1 MPDVHAVLS
10 ASSSHRWL
18 VCTPSARLEQPEP
31 DSTSEFA
38 REGTEAHALAE
49 KKLKSWIKT
58 QKRSKFK
65 APDGEMDEYTSGYR
79 DYVIEIYNEAKKQTP
94 DAELLI
100 EQKLDFSRWVP
111 DGFGTGDAVIIADD
125 VLHVIDL
132 KYGKGVRVEAE
143 GNTQARL
150 YAAGAM
156 DSFGILYD
164 FDKVKVHIYQPRIDN
179 ISTAEY
185 SLEELEKWMDEYVRP
200 RADAAYKGE
209 GKQVPG
215 DHCRFC
221 KIRGK
226 CRARAEKNVAVFKKY
241 DENEDYIFDK
251 AMLEELLPML
261 DEIDNWVGC
270 VKEYALQQALQGEK
284 FKGWKVVEGRS
295 NRKITNEEGLIE
307 ALEKDGYKK
316 EQFFKKPALETI
328 TALEKLVGKK
338 HFKELSEGFIEKP
351 PGKPALVEESDK
363 RPEWN
368 SAVEDFKEF
377 ED

>member
-185 SLEELEKWMDEYVRP
+185 SLEELEKWMDEYVQP
-200 RADAAYKGE
+200 RAKAAYLGT
-209 GKQVPG
+209 GKPVPG

-221 KIRGK
+221 KVRGK
-226 CRARAEKNVAVFKKY
+226 CKARAQKNMALYQSSVS
-241 DENEDYIFDK
+241 DYLTDK
-251 AMLEELLPML
+251 AMMEELLPML
-261 DEIDNWVGC
+261 DEIQAWAKDVQ
-270 VKEYALQQALQGEK
+270 EYALQQALQGEK
-284 FKGWKVVEGRS
+284 YNGWKVVEGRS

-307 ALEKDGYKK
+307 ALKKGGYKK
-316 EQFFKKPALETI
+316 KQIFKQPELETI
-328 TALEKLVGKK
+328 TNLEKLMGKK
-338 HFKELSEGFIEKP
+338 RFKELSEGFIEKP

-368 SAVEDFKEF
+368 SAVTDFAEDL
-377 ED
+377 D

>member
-31 DSTSEFA
+31 DSSSEFA

-49 KKLKSWIKT
+49 KKLKSWIRT

-65 APDGEMDEYTSGYR
+65 APNGEMDEYTSGYR
-79 DYVIEIYNEAKKQTP
+79 DYVIEIFNEAKKQTP
-94 DAELLI
+94 DAELLV
-100 EQKLDFSRWVP
+100 EQRLDFSRWVP

-185 SLEELEKWMDEYVRP
+185 SLDELEKWMDEFVQP
-200 RADAAYKGE
+200 RAEQAYKGAGE
-209 GKQVPG
+209 AVPG

-221 KIRGK
+221 KVRGK
-226 CRARAEKNVAVFKKY
+226 CKARAQKNMDMFDAY
-241 DENEDYIFDK
+241 STSSYLADK
-251 AMLEELLPML
+251 ALVEEILPQLEEIQAWAK
-261 DEIDNWVGC
+261 DVQ
-270 VKEYALQQALQGEK
+270 EYALQQALQGEK
-284 FKGWKVVEGRS
+284 YRGWKVVEGRS
-295 NRKITNEEGLIE
+295 NRKITNEDGLIK
-307 ALEKDGYKK
+307 ALEADGYER

-338 HFKELSEGFIEKP
+338 HFKELSEGFIEKT